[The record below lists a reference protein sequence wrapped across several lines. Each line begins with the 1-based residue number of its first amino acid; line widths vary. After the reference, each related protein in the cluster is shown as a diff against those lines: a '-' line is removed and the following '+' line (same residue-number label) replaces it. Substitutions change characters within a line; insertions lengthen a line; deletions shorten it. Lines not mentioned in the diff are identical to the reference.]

1 MVDTKLLFSSDAAK
15 QRLAKTET
23 LHLNK
28 ITGKYPCESQRQKR
42 EMALEDLID
51 LCLDPDSKSMLAQ

>member
-1 MVDTKLLFSSDAAK
+1 MVDTRLLFTDAAK

-28 ITGKYPCESQRQKR
+28 ITGKYPTESQCHKR
-42 EMALEDLID
+42 EIAMEDLID
-51 LCLDPDSKSMLAQ
+51 LCLDPDSKSMLA